1 MKTDEKLVFEEQFNP
16 NSCKHENIEQSEEY
30 YGLRLTQYI
39 TYYFCED
46 CGETDLPEPDEDVL
60 RGDR

>member
-1 MKTDEKLVFEEQFNP
+1 MKTDEEDKKKE
-16 NSCKHENIEQSEEY
+16 SCKHENIEQGEEY

-46 CGETDLPEPDEDVL
+46 CGETDLPEPGWDSMNKE
-60 RGDR
+60 

>member
-1 MKTDEKLVFEEQFNP
+1 MKTDEKDKKKE
-16 NSCKHENIEQSEEY
+16 SCKHENIEQGEEY

-46 CGETDLPEPDEDVL
+46 CGETDLPEPDWDSINKE
-60 RGDR
+60 